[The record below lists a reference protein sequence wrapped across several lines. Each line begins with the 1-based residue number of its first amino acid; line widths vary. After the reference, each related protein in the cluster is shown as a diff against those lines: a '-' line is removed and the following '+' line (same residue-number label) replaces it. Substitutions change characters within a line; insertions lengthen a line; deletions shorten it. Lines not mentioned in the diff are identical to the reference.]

1 MGTGDGG
8 DDAAEH
14 GRLAGGAAVQGLSG
28 MPIRSVVVVLPERAD
43 APFVQGLAEGLAL
56 ASYRFDRYRTAQ
68 EPEIAVQS
76 VTLLAATEQEARA
89 LQAAVDRALIL
100 SDATCLAR
108 DLVNEPPNHLTPTAL
123 AGRAVDLAGVCGL
136 QSRVLGPAELA
147 EQGFG
152 ALLGVS
158 QGSAEEPRFIVPEHD
173 GEEATAA
180 PLVLVGKGLT
190 FDSGGL

>member
-1 MGTGDGG
+1 M
-8 DDAAEH
+8 
-14 GRLAGGAAVQGLSG
+14 
-28 MPIRSVVVVLPERAD
+28 
-43 APFVQGLAEGLAL
+43 
-56 ASYRFDRYRTAQ
+56 
-68 EPEIAVQS
+68 QS

-123 AGRAVDLAGVCGL
+123 ADRAVDLAGACGV

-147 EQGFG
+147 DQGFG
-152 ALLGVS
+152 ALLGVA
-158 QGSAEEPRFIVPEHD
+158 QGSAEEPRFIVLEHV
-173 GEEATAA
+173 GEDAGAA